1 MLVRRCTNLWC
12 SGGLKTRFITGEIRI
27 MKGDQRIVEVD
38 CITHVYPDMTKVQ
51 ICGLDF
57 IVNQGERVS
66 ILGSNGCG
74 KTTLLKHLLGVL
86 VPKNGSVRVLG
97 GDPGKEYSTIRK
109 KVGVVMQDV
118 DEQILG
124 PTVYDDILFA
134 PLNYGIEKKKAAAMA
149 KAVIEKLSLEP
160 IQMKIVNYLSGGEK
174 KKVALAG
181 ALVMEPDLLIL
192 DEPFTGLDPLSRRDL
207 IRILNGL
214 NEEKGITFI
223 MTLHEVDL
231 VSEVADVL
239 YLMHGHGD
247 LSERGRPEEI
257 FGRFKDL
264 ESFNLEEP
272 TLTRLFKGL
281 KKKGLDFGAP
291 LQIED
296 AIQLIKKNWDEAFKS
311 PNRAVIDGEMGS
323 FGEGENFK

>member
-1 MLVRRCTNLWC
+1 M
-12 SGGLKTRFITGEIRI
+12 KPGE
-27 MKGDQRIVEVD
+27 MIVVVD

-57 IVNQGERVS
+57 VVNRGERVG
-66 ILGSNGCG
+66 ILGANGCG

-86 VPKNGSVRVLG
+86 IPKDGSVRVLG
-97 GDPGKEYSTIRK
+97 VNPGRDYSKIRQK
-109 KVGVVMQDV
+109 IGVVMQDV

-134 PLNYGIEKKKAAAMA
+134 PLNYGVEKTKAEALAKAAI
-149 KAVIEKLSLEP
+149 KRLNIES
-160 IQMKIVNYLSGGEK
+160 IQGKIVHYLSGGEK

-192 DEPFTGLDPLSRRDL
+192 DEPFTGLDPKSKRDL
-207 IRILNGL
+207 IRILNEL
-214 NEEKGITFI
+214 NKETGMAVI
-223 MTLHEVDL
+223 MTLHEVEL
-231 VSEVADVL
+231 ISEVTDIL

-247 LSERGRPEEI
+247 LSERGRPDEI

-272 TLTRLFKGL
+272 TLTKLFKGL
-281 KKKGLDFGAP
+281 KKEGLDFGDP
-291 LQIED
+291 LQIDE
-296 AIQLIKKNWDEAFKS
+296 AIQLIKKHWEEK
-311 PNRAVIDGEMGS
+311 
-323 FGEGENFK
+323 K

>member
-1 MLVRRCTNLWC
+1 MQQ
-12 SGGLKTRFITGEIRI
+12 EERI
-27 MKGDQRIVEVD
+27 IQVD

-57 IVNQGERVS
+57 TVNRGERVA

-74 KTTLLKHLLGVL
+74 KTTLLKHLLGIL
-86 VPKNGSVRVLG
+86 IPRDGSVRVFG
-97 GDPGKEYSTIRK
+97 MDPGKEYSRIRQK
-109 KVGVVMQDV
+109 IGVVMQDV

-134 PLNYGIEKKKAAAMA
+134 PLNYGMKRNEAERLAGN
-149 KAVIEKLSLEP
+149 VIERLNLEP
-160 IQMKIVNYLSGGEK
+160 MKGKIVNYLSGGEK

-192 DEPFTGLDPLSRRDL
+192 DEPFTGLDPVSRREL
-207 IRILNGL
+207 IGILNEL
-214 NEEKGITFI
+214 NKEKGITFI

-231 VSEVADVL
+231 VPEVADVL

-247 LSERGRPEEI
+247 LGERGTPEEI
-257 FGRFKDL
+257 FGRFENL
-264 ESFNLEEP
+264 EQFNLEEP

-281 KKKGLDFGAP
+281 KKEGLDFGEP
-291 LQIED
+291 LQVGE
-296 AIQLIKKNWDEAFKS
+296 AILAIKKQWDDIRK
-311 PNRAVIDGEMGS
+311 
-323 FGEGENFK
+323 

>member
-1 MLVRRCTNLWC
+1 MQQ
-12 SGGLKTRFITGEIRI
+12 GERI
-27 MKGDQRIVEVD
+27 IEVD

-86 VPKNGSVRVLG
+86 VPKDGSVKVFGL
-97 GDPGKEYSTIRK
+97 DPHKEYSKIRQRI
-109 KVGVVMQDV
+109 GVVMQDV

-124 PTVYDDILFA
+124 PTVYDDVLFA
-134 PLNYGIEKKKAAAMA
+134 PLNYGMEKSRAEALA
-149 KAVIEKLSLEP
+149 KDVIERLNIGSIKG
-160 IQMKIVNYLSGGEK
+160 KIVHYLSGGEK

-181 ALVMEPDLLIL
+181 ALVLEPDLLIL
-192 DEPFTGLDPLSRRDL
+192 DEPFTGLDPVSRRDL
-207 IRILNGL
+207 IQILNEL
-214 NEEKGITFI
+214 NREKGITLI

-231 VSEVADVL
+231 VSEITDVL

-257 FGRFKDL
+257 FGKVRDL
-264 ESFNLEEP
+264 EQFNLEEP
-272 TLTRLFKGL
+272 TLTKLFKRL
-281 KKKGLDFGAP
+281 KREGLDFGDP
-291 LQIED
+291 LHLDE
-296 AIQLIKKNWDEAFKS
+296 AIQSIKKHWEKAK
-311 PNRAVIDGEMGS
+311 R
-323 FGEGENFK
+323 

>member
-1 MLVRRCTNLWC
+1 
-12 SGGLKTRFITGEIRI
+12 
-27 MKGDQRIVEVD
+27 MKDSERIVEVD

-57 IVNQGERVS
+57 VVNRGERVS

-74 KTTLLKHLLGVL
+74 KTTLLKHLMGIL
-86 VPKNGSVRVLG
+86 VPKDGSVRVFGL
-97 GDPGKEYSTIRK
+97 DPGKEYAKIRE

-134 PLNYGIEKKKAAAMA
+134 PLNYGIPSSKAEVLA
-149 KAVIEKLSLEP
+149 KEVMRRLNIES
-160 IQMKIVNYLSGGEK
+160 IRGKIVHYLSGGEK

-181 ALVMEPDLLIL
+181 ALVMEPELLIL
-192 DEPFTGLDPLSRRDL
+192 DEPFTGLDPVSRRDL
-207 IRILNGL
+207 SRILNDL
-214 NEEKGITFI
+214 NREKGISFI

-231 VSEVADVL
+231 VSEVTDVL

-257 FGRFKDL
+257 FGRFEDL
-264 ESFNLEEP
+264 ESFNLEVP

-281 KKKGLDFGAP
+281 KKEGLDFGIP
-291 LQIED
+291 LRIDEAIES
-296 AIQLIKKNWDEAFKS
+296 IKKQWEVK
-311 PNRAVIDGEMGS
+311 
-323 FGEGENFK
+323 K

>member
-1 MLVRRCTNLWC
+1 MEN
-12 SGGLKTRFITGEIRI
+12 GE
-27 MKGDQRIVEVD
+27 RIVEVD

-66 ILGSNGCG
+66 ILGANGCG
-74 KTTLLKHLLGVL
+74 KTTLLKHLMGVL
-86 VPKNGSVRVLG
+86 VPRDGAVKVFGV
-97 GDPGKEYSTIRK
+97 DPGKEYNKIRERI
-109 KVGVVMQDV
+109 GVVMQDV

-134 PLNYGIEKKKAAAMA
+134 PLNYGVERKKAEALA
-149 KAVIEKLSLEP
+149 KDVIERLNIES
-160 IQMKIVNYLSGGEK
+160 IQGKIVHYLSGGEK

-192 DEPFTGLDPLSRRDL
+192 DEPFTGLDPTSRRDF
-207 IRILNGL
+207 IKTL
-214 NEEKGITFI
+214 NELNKEKGISFI

-231 VSEVADVL
+231 VSEVSDVL

-257 FGRFKDL
+257 FGRIGDL
-264 ESFNLEEP
+264 KEFNLEEP

-281 KKKGLDFGAP
+281 KREGLDFGEP
-291 LQIED
+291 LQIDE
-296 AIQLIKKNWDEAFKS
+296 AIRMIKKQWNEIKKS
-311 PNRAVIDGEMGS
+311 
-323 FGEGENFK
+323 

>member
-1 MLVRRCTNLWC
+1 MK
-12 SGGLKTRFITGEIRI
+12 SGE
-27 MKGDQRIVEVD
+27 RIVEVD

-57 IVNQGERVS
+57 IVNRGERVS
-66 ILGSNGCG
+66 ILGANGCG

-86 VPKNGSVRVLG
+86 VPRDGSVKVFG
-97 GDPGKEYSTIRK
+97 VDPGKEYSKIREK
-109 KVGVVMQDV
+109 IGVVMQDV

-124 PTVYDDILFA
+124 PTVFDDILFA
-134 PLNYGIEKKKAAAMA
+134 PLNYAVERKKAEALA
-149 KAVIEKLSLEP
+149 KEVIKRLNIES
-160 IQMKIVNYLSGGEK
+160 IQGKIVHYLSGGEK

-192 DEPFTGLDPLSRRDL
+192 DEPFTGLDPTSRRDF
-207 IRILNGL
+207 IKILNAL
-214 NEEKGITFI
+214 NKEKGISFI

-231 VSEVADVL
+231 VSEVTDIL

-281 KKKGLDFGAP
+281 KEEGLDFGDP
-291 LQIED
+291 LQIDE
-296 AIQLIKKNWDEAFKS
+296 AIRMIKKQWNDSHK
-311 PNRAVIDGEMGS
+311 
-323 FGEGENFK
+323 

>member
-1 MLVRRCTNLWC
+1 MKN
-12 SGGLKTRFITGEIRI
+12 GE
-27 MKGDQRIVEVD
+27 RIVEVD

-66 ILGSNGCG
+66 ILGANGCG

-86 VPKNGSVRVLG
+86 VPKDGSVKVFG
-97 GDPGKEYSTIRK
+97 VDPGKEYKKIRERI
-109 KVGVVMQDV
+109 GVVMQDV

-134 PLNYGIEKKKAAAMA
+134 PLNYGIERARAESLVKK
-149 KAVIEKLSLEP
+149 VIERLNIES
-160 IQMKIVNYLSGGEK
+160 IQGKIVHYLSGGEK

-192 DEPFTGLDPLSRRDL
+192 DEPFTGLDPASRRDL
-207 IRILNGL
+207 IKTL
-214 NEEKGITFI
+214 NELNREKGISFI

-231 VSEVADVL
+231 VAEVTDIL

-247 LSERGRPEEI
+247 LSERGKPEEI
-257 FGRFKDL
+257 FGRVRDI
-264 ESFNLEEP
+264 EGFNLEEP
-272 TLTRLFKGL
+272 TLTKLFKGL
-281 KKKGLDFGAP
+281 KKEGLDFGFP
-291 LQIED
+291 LRIDE
-296 AIQLIKKNWDEAFKS
+296 AIQSIKKRWDETK
-311 PNRAVIDGEMGS
+311 
-323 FGEGENFK
+323 

>member
-1 MLVRRCTNLWC
+1 M
-12 SGGLKTRFITGEIRI
+12 KKGERI
-27 MKGDQRIVEVD
+27 IEVD

-57 IVNQGERVS
+57 VVNQGERVS

-74 KTTLLKHLLGVL
+74 KTTLLKHLLGIL
-86 VPKNGSVRVLG
+86 IPKDGSVRVFG
-97 GDPGKEYSTIRK
+97 IDPGKRYSEIRQRI
-109 KVGVVMQDV
+109 GVVMQDV

-134 PLNYGIEKKKAAAMA
+134 PLNYGIERKRTEAMA
-149 KAVIEKLSLEP
+149 KDVIARLNLEP
-160 IQMKIVNYLSGGEK
+160 IQNKIVHYLSGGEK

-192 DEPFTGLDPLSRRDL
+192 DEPFTGLDPVSRRDF
-207 IRILNGL
+207 IKILNEL
-214 NEEKGITFI
+214 NREKGITFI
-223 MTLHEVDL
+223 ITLHEVDL
-231 VSEVADVL
+231 VPEMTDIL

-247 LSERGRPEEI
+247 LSERGRPDEI
-257 FGRFKDL
+257 FGKFKDL

-281 KKKGLDFGAP
+281 KKEGLDFGDP
-291 LQIED
+291 LQVDE
-296 AIQLIKKNWDEAFKS
+296 AIRLIKKHWNEK
-311 PNRAVIDGEMGS
+311 
-323 FGEGENFK
+323 K

>member
-1 MLVRRCTNLWC
+1 M
-12 SGGLKTRFITGEIRI
+12 KDGE
-27 MKGDQRIVEVD
+27 KIVEVD

-57 IVNQGERVS
+57 IVNRGERVS

-86 VPKNGSVRVLG
+86 VPKDGSVKVFG
-97 GDPGKEYSTIRK
+97 VDPGKEFSKIRERI
-109 KVGVVMQDV
+109 GVVMQDV

-134 PLNYGIEKKKAAAMA
+134 PLNYGMEQA
-149 KAVIEKLSLEP
+149 KAEALAKDVIERLNIESIKG
-160 IQMKIVNYLSGGEK
+160 KIVNYLSGGEK

-192 DEPFTGLDPLSRRDL
+192 DEPFTGLDSVSRRDL
-207 IRILNGL
+207 IQILNEL
-214 NEEKGITFI
+214 NKGKGITFI
-223 MTLHEVDL
+223 ITLHEVDL
-231 VSEVADVL
+231 VPEMTDIL

-247 LSERGRPEEI
+247 LSERGRPDEI

-281 KKKGLDFGAP
+281 KKEGLDFGDP
-291 LQIED
+291 LRIDE
-296 AIQLIKKNWDEAFKS
+296 AIQSIKRHWEETKK
-311 PNRAVIDGEMGS
+311 
-323 FGEGENFK
+323 

>member
-1 MLVRRCTNLWC
+1 MEN
-12 SGGLKTRFITGEIRI
+12 GERL
-27 MKGDQRIVEVD
+27 VEVD

-57 IVNQGERVS
+57 IVNRGERVC

-86 VPKNGSVRVLG
+86 VPKDGSVKVFDV
-97 GDPGKEYSTIRK
+97 DPGKEFQKIRERI
-109 KVGVVMQDV
+109 GVVMQDV

-124 PTVYDDILFA
+124 PTVYDDILFG
-134 PLNYGIEKKKAAAMA
+134 PLNYGLGKSEAEGKA
-149 KAVIEKLSLEP
+149 KEVIEKLNIEP
-160 IQMKIVNYLSGGEK
+160 IKGRIVHYLSGGEK

-192 DEPFTGLDPLSRRDL
+192 DEPFTGLDPLSRNDL
-207 IRILNGL
+207 VKILNQL
-214 NEEKGITFI
+214 NREKGVTLI
-223 MTLHEVDL
+223 MTLHEVEL
-231 VSEVADVL
+231 VPEVTDIL

-264 ESFNLEEP
+264 EKFNLEEP

-281 KKKGLDFGAP
+281 KKEGLDFGDP
-291 LQIED
+291 LRFDE
-296 AIQLIKKNWDEAFKS
+296 AIQAIKKRWDETK
-311 PNRAVIDGEMGS
+311 
-323 FGEGENFK
+323 K